1 MGAVIYGFNDRVA
14 HVDLSTGEVR
24 IEHPGEAFFR
34 TYLGGS
40 AVGAYYLLKE
50 MPAGADP
57 LGPENVLV
65 VAPSVLT
72 GAPISGL
79 SRFNLT
85 AKSPVTGC
93 IGDSQC
99 GGYFGPQLKYAGFDA
114 LVITGAAAKPCYLWV
129 HDDEIEVR
137 DAVHLEALFP
147 AELERVVKGELGD
160 QRAEVLQNGPAG
172 RRLVRFA
179 CAGNRM
185 HHFAGRTGMGAVM
198 GSKKLVAVVA
208 RGKRRYPYFD
218 EDAVKG
224 FAPRAKAAYEAAGFE
239 EFTELGTSNSIE
251 WSRDIGGLITR
262 NLSGGVFEGT
272 DKVDSTAYH
281 AQVVDKPGTC
291 FSCVVRCKRVVK
303 GGGRYDL
310 DPAYGGPE
318 FETIG
323 MFGPDCGIDDIE
335 AIAKANELCDAYG
348 LDTIQTGGLIAFL
361 MECCERGLVPAELL
375 DGLEPRFGDAA
386 ALLELVRRI
395 GEREGIGD
403 LLAEGFE
410 ACGAVF
416 GHDAAEYAMQVKGLA
431 IPAHMPQVKQTFALM
446 YAVNPFGAD
455 HMSCGEDDRIE
466 ALTDAEQALDLH
478 QASPWGVLDEAKTRY
493 VVRTE
498 YLASLID
505 SLELCSFCFY
515 PGAMWEFA
523 DLLDMLQAVN
533 GFSTSLWSLLKTGE
547 RRVAM
552 LRAFNVREGIGTDG
566 DLLPDRA
573 FAPLPDGLAKDAC
586 VDREEFARARSDYY
600 AMAGI
605 DPESG
610 RPLPGRLLEL
620 DLKWVDDLLAADP
633 ERPRRRNGVMTP

>member
-1 MGAVIYGFNDRVA
+1 MSEERRETSEPDRSGTICGFNDRIA
-14 HVDLSTGEVR
+14 HVHLADGAVR

-79 SRFNLT
+79 SRFNLS
-85 AKSPVTGC
+85 AKSPLTGC

-99 GGYFGPQLKYAGFDA
+99 GGFFGPQLKYAGFDA
-114 LVITGAAAKPCYLWV
+114 LVIKGAAEQPCYLWV
-129 HDDEIEVR
+129 HDDEVEVR
-137 DAVHLEALFP
+137 DASHLEALFP
-147 AELERVVKGELGD
+147 AELEQAVKNELGD

-198 GSKKLVAVVA
+198 GSKNLVAVVA

-218 EDAVKG
+218 EAAVKG
-224 FAPRAKAAYEAAGFE
+224 FAPRAKAAYAAAGFE
-239 EFTELGTSNSIE
+239 EFTALGTSNSIE

-262 NLSGGVFEGT
+262 NLSRGVFAGVEQ
-272 DKVDSTAYH
+272 VDSTAYH
-281 AQVVDKPGTC
+281 ARVVEKPGTC
-291 FSCVVRCKRVVK
+291 FSCIVRCKRVVK
-303 GGGRYDL
+303 GGGCYDL

-323 MFGPDCGIDDIE
+323 MFGPNCGIDDIE
-335 AIAKANELCDAYG
+335 AIAKANQLCDAYG

-361 MECCERGLVPAELL
+361 MECCEQGLVATNLL
-375 DGLEPRFGDAA
+375 DGLEPRFGDAE

-403 LLAEGFE
+403 LLAEGFD
-410 ACGAVF
+410 ACVVAF
-416 GHDAAEYAMQVKGLA
+416 GPEAAEYAMHVKGLA

-455 HMSCGEDDRIE
+455 HMSCGEDDRID
-466 ALTDAEQALDLH
+466 ALTEDDEALDLH
-478 QASPWGVLDEAKTRY
+478 RASPWGVLDEAKTRY

-505 SLELCSFCFY
+505 SLELCSFCFS
-515 PGAMWEFA
+515 PGALWSFT
-523 DLLDMLQAVN
+523 DLVDMLQAVN
-533 GFSTSLWSLLKTGE
+533 GFSTSMWSLLKTGE
-547 RRVAM
+547 RRVALM
-552 LRAFNVREGIGTDG
+552 RAFNAREGVGTAADV
-566 DLLPDRA
+566 LPERA
-573 FAPLPDGLAKDAC
+573 FAPLPEGLAEGAC
-586 VDREEFARARSDYY
+586 VERAAFARARAEYY

-610 RPLPGRLLEL
+610 GPLPGQLLEL
-620 DLKWVDDLLAADP
+620 DLAWVDDLLTTDA
-633 ERPRRRNGVMTP
+633 